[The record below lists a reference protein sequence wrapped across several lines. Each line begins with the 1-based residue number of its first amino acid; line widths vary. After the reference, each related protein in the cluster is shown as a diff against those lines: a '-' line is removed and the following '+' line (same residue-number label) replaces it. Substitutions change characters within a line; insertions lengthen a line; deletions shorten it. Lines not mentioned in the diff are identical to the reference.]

1 MLNDDEKLANK
12 VFLAARD
19 MGEVGDY
26 LWSLNEVAKNSGNLN
41 EYRLKKAM
49 DAIIIAAIVVYARHF
64 TSTYSLGNAPKKL
77 KPEDIKLFDGRPDL
91 AVLHEK
97 ILGLRDQ
104 AVAHADWKYFPTSL
118 VQSEEDCLGFSR
130 GFNRID
136 YAALIDTVKFQ
147 ELLDHTWRVIS
158 DSAYFRD
165 SALAKEAGWQDRNC
179 GIAD

>member
-26 LWSLNEVAKNSGNLN
+26 LSSLNEVAKNSGNLN

-77 KPEDIKLFDGRPDL
+77 KPEDINLFDGRPDL

-97 ILGLRDQ
+97 ILSLRDQ
-104 AVAHADWKYFPTSL
+104 AVPHADWKYFPTSL
-118 VQSEEDCLGFSR
+118 VQSEEDYLGFSR
-130 GFNRID
+130 EFNRTD

-147 ELLDHTWRVIS
+147 ELIDHTWRVTS

-165 SALAKEAGWQDRNC
+165 SALAKEAGWHDRNC